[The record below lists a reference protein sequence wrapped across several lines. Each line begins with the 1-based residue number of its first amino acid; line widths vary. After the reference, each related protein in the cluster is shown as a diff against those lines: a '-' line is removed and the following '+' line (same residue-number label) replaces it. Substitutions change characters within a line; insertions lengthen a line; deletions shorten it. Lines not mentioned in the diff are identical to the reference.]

1 MCNCSFITLFSP
13 LQSEED
19 RLLQEEL
26 NMLVERLQE
35 SNADLYKPA
44 LEQIRSLIRS
54 STTSMTSVP
63 KPLKFMRPHYQTM
76 KVGNTTGVFFSFISL
91 APYFR
96 LFLSFIQLLILFTS
110 NHQCLR

>member
-1 MCNCSFITLFSP
+1 MDSCLRYLNVSSF

-19 RLLQEEL
+19 KQLQEEL

-35 SNADLYKPA
+35 SNAELYKPA

-63 KPLKFMRPHYQTM
+63 KPLKFMRLHYQSM
-76 KVGNTTGVFFSFISL
+76 KVSKWVSDSEC
-91 APYFR
+91 
-96 LFLSFIQLLILFTS
+96 S
-110 NHQCLR
+110 